1 MEQNKVVFTFRTRR
15 REPKMRSHLNC
26 YGLTTD
32 IRDKRLGQNA
42 EQEGRAI
49 VHLHQLWERQTNRVK
64 GRQES
69 KQQTNPE
76 RNRQDLKV

>member
-1 MEQNKVVFTFRTRR
+1 
-15 REPKMRSHLNC
+15 MRSHLNC

-69 KQQTNPE
+69 K
-76 RNRQDLKV
+76 